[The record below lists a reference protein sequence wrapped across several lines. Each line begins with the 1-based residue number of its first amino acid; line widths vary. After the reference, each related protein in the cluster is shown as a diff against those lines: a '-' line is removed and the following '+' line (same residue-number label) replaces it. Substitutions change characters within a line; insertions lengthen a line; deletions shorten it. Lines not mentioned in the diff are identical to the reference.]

1 MMTRKQEFL
10 DGCKAIIPLVLGAI
24 PFGIIYGALAI
35 TAGMSPLATVAMSL
49 FVFAGSSQFIATGLF
64 GAGASVG
71 LIVLT
76 TFIVNLRHM
85 LYAASLAPYMRGV
98 SHRWLVPLGH
108 WLTDEAYAVVIKRYT
123 TEENADSP
131 YKHWFYFGAAFL
143 MYANWQ
149 LCTVIGIVA
158 GSTFENASEW
168 GLDFAMVVTFI
179 GIVVPLVINR
189 PMLGAVIAS
198 GVTALIFNDLP
209 HQMGLMVAAFVG
221 IAIGY
226 ALETYFTPKLELSRI
241 TQERQAS

>member
-1 MMTRKQEFL
+1 MITRKQEFL

-35 TAGMSPLATVAMSL
+35 TAGISPLATLAMSL

-98 SHRWLVPLGH
+98 SHRWLIPLGH

-123 TEENADSP
+123 SEENADSP
-131 YKHWFYFGAAFL
+131 YKHWFYLGAAVL

-179 GIVVPLVINR
+179 GIVVPLVVNR
-189 PMLGAVIAS
+189 PMVGAVLAS
-198 GVTALIFNDLP
+198 GSASLLFNSLP
-209 HQMGLMVAAFVG
+209 HQLGLMVSAVVG
-221 IAIGY
+221 IAVGY
-226 ALETYFTPKLELSRI
+226 VLETYFTPKLDMARI
-241 TQERQAS
+241 AEKGMSS

>member
-1 MMTRKQEFL
+1 MITRKQEFL

-35 TAGMSPLATVAMSL
+35 TAGISPLATLAMSL

-64 GAGASVG
+64 GAGASIG

-85 LYAASLAPYMRGV
+85 LYAASLAPYLRGV
-98 SHRWLVPLGH
+98 PHRWLIPLGH

-179 GIVVPLVINR
+179 GIVVPLVVNR
-189 PMLGAVIAS
+189 PMVGAVLASGIAS
-198 GVTALIFNDLP
+198 LLFNSLP
-209 HQMGLMVAAFVG
+209 HQLGLMVAAVVG
-221 IAIGY
+221 IAVGY
-226 ALETYFTPKLELSRI
+226 VLETYFTAKLNLARI
-241 TQERQAS
+241 AEKGASS